1 LFLVLENGSVQRHE
15 TGQRDPALVLFDSYG
30 FDLSWL
36 SNGNQSLKY
45 SVRERYLWELYDP
58 ALTTMTF
65 SDEPDQIRA
74 EFHDRLTA
82 PLYPLAFVVMTYAY
96 LGAPRTTRQSRSMSL
111 MGAISVV
118 AALRGLGF
126 VGMIAGVHTPIAL
139 ALPYLALMAAFV
151 LGYIAISRGV
161 IIEPPAFIANAITA
175 GMERVAR
182 RTNALMGQAP

>member
-1 LFLVLENGSVQRHE
+1 LDH
-15 TGQRDPALVLFDSYG
+15 AL
-30 FDLSWL
+30 
-36 SNGNQSLKY
+36 
-45 SVRERYLWELYDP
+45 
-58 ALTTMTF
+58 
-65 SDEPDQIRA
+65 RA
-74 EFHDRLTA
+74 
-82 PLYPLAFVVMTYAY
+82 
-96 LGAPRTTRQSRSMSL
+96 APRTSGQGRWLSL
-111 MGAISVV
+111 MGATSGV

-175 GMERVAR
+175 VMERVAR